1 MAIEIPT
8 ISEIQSRISND
19 LILSINT
26 GQLDTDK
33 HVDPTI
39 RNSFIKGLVDAT
51 AAGFDENNDVL
62 EQLLVQL
69 FPWSATGEFL
79 ERWAAYYGINRNAAA
94 KAGGTV
100 VFQGTN
106 GTLVPSATLVQ
117 RANGLQYSTLAN
129 ITISTST
136 INVSSITRLG
146 SIATVTTTS
155 NHNYATGMTIDSIT
169 GADQTEY
176 NVTNTVITV
185 VDATSFTFEVSG
197 TPATPATGTIQV
209 TATSGF
215 GNIEASEFGDDGNA
229 AAGAQLTLVSPI
241 VNVNDTLYVNQD
253 GLVGGLDIEDDE
265 SLRERLQ
272 ERTSNFSAPFTQ
284 AGLPVF
290 IKEEVDGVT
299 RVWVQDATPS
309 AGYVTI
315 YFTRDNDTNIIPTA
329 SQVTDVKNAIID
341 PDTGIKPANTPDSYV
356 IVSGLRERLQER
368 TSNFSAPFTQAGLPV
383 FIKEEVD
390 GVTRVWVQDATPSAG
405 YVTIYFTRDNDTNII
420 PTASQV
426 TDVKNAIIDPDTG
439 IKPANTPDSYVIV
452 SAPTAVNVNFTFS
465 TLSPNTTDM
474 QNSITDALT
483 DYFKNNTNIA
493 TDVTEE
499 EYNNIIFS
507 VIDSDGNTPTF
518 TLSAPVG
525 DVTVTTGELAI
536 LGTITYP

>member
-356 IVSGLRERLQER
+356 IVS
-368 TSNFSAPFTQAGLPV
+368 
-383 FIKEEVD
+383 
-390 GVTRVWVQDATPSAG
+390 
-405 YVTIYFTRDNDTNII
+405 
-420 PTASQV
+420 
-426 TDVKNAIIDPDTG
+426 
-439 IKPANTPDSYVIV
+439 
-452 SAPTAVNVNFTFS
+452 APTAVNVNFTFS

>member
-1 MAIEIPT
+1 MAIEIST
-8 ISEIQSRISND
+8 IEQIQSRISND

-26 GQLDTDK
+26 GQLDTTK

-39 RNSFIKGLVDAT
+39 RNSFIKGLVDST

-62 EQLLVQL
+62 EQLIVQL
-69 FPWSATGEFL
+69 FPWSATGIYL
-79 ERWAAYYGINRNAAA
+79 ERWGAYYGINRNAAA
-94 KAGGTV
+94 KASGTL
-100 VFQGTN
+100 VFSGTN
-106 GTLVPSATLVQ
+106 GTLIPSATLVQ
-117 RANGLQYSTLAN
+117 RANGIQYSTLAD

-136 INVSSITRLG
+136 INVTSITRLG
-146 SIATVTTTS
+146 STATVTTTS
-155 NHNYATGMTIDSIT
+155 NHNLATGITIDSIT

-176 NVTNTVITV
+176 NVTNTIITV
-185 VDATSFTFEVSG
+185 VDATTFTYEVSG
-197 TPATPATGTIQV
+197 TPTTPATGTIQV
-209 TATSGF
+209 TATTGF
-215 GNIEASEFGDDGNA
+215 GNIEASDFGADGNA
-229 AAGAQLTLVSPI
+229 DEGAQLTLVSPI
-241 VNVNDTLYVNQD
+241 VNVNDTAIVNQD
-253 GLVGGLDIEDDE
+253 ALTGGLDIEDDE

-290 IKEEVDGVT
+290 IKEQVDGVT
-299 RVWVQDATPS
+299 RVW
-309 AGYVTI
+309 I
-315 YFTRDNDTNIIPTA
+315 
-329 SQVTDVKNAIID
+329 
-341 PDTGIKPANTPDSYV
+341 
-356 IVSGLRERLQER
+356 E
-368 TSNFSAPFTQAGLPV
+368 
-383 FIKEEVD
+383 
-390 GVTRVWVQDATPSAG
+390 DATPSAG

-452 SAPTAVNVNFTFS
+452 SAPSEVTANFTFS

-474 QNSITDALT
+474 QNAITDSLT

-507 VIDSDGNTPTF
+507 TIDSDGNTPTF

-525 DVTVTTGELAI
+525 DISVTTGELAV